1 MLLRQDRFHIHPIL
15 CAKIVQGERKRKEL
29 VHFLFPS
36 RSLYYQ
42 KIVARRAKNRANRAK
57 NKVYFNFSE
66 VQPVLSKK
74 KGTCSFSFP
83 EPQPILSHIR
93 NFRKIKNFS
102 KRYYSLRS
110 GTTTSSTTASGF
122 GCDTSFFGL
131 SRWSGNVYATDK
143 LTFK

>member
-29 VHFLFPS
+29 VHFLFPN
-36 RSLYYQ
+36 RSLSYQ
-42 KIVARRAKNRANRAK
+42 KIVQGERKTEQTERKMKFTSIFPRCSRF
-57 NKVYFNFSE
+57 Y
-66 VQPVLSKK
+66 QKK

-93 NFRKIKNFS
+93 NFRKIKNYS

-122 GCDTSFFGL
+122 GCNTSFFGL

>member
-1 MLLRQDRFHIHPIL
+1 MNSPNKS
-15 CAKIVQGERKRKEL
+15 ATEIVAD
-29 VHFLFPS
+29 FLFLPFFQTPLIPNS
-36 RSLYYQ
+36 R
-42 KIVARRAKNRANRAK
+42 KNE
-57 NKVYFNFSE
+57 VYFNFPE

>member
-15 CAKIVQGERKRKEL
+15 CAKIVQGERKTEQTERKIKFTSIFPRCSRFYQKRKEL
-29 VHFLFPS
+29 VPS

-42 KIVARRAKNRANRAK
+42 KIVQGERKT
-57 NKVYFNFSE
+57 E
-66 VQPVLSKK
+66 Q
-74 KGTCSFSFP
+74 T

>member
-29 VHFLFPS
+29 VHFLFPN
-36 RSLYYQ
+36 RSLSYQ
-42 KIVARRAKNRANRAK
+42 KIVQGERKTEQTERKMKFTSIFPRRSRF
-57 NKVYFNFSE
+57 Y
-66 VQPVLSKK
+66 QKK

-93 NFRKIKNFS
+93 NFRKIKNYS

-122 GCDTSFFGL
+122 GCNTSFFGL

>member
-42 KIVARRAKNRANRAK
+42 KIVQGERKT
-57 NKVYFNFSE
+57 E
-66 VQPVLSKK
+66 Q
-74 KGTCSFSFP
+74 T

-110 GTTTSSTTASGF
+110 GTTTSSATASGF